1 MSYMINWDSGHQISG
16 SNMVRS
22 GAVFFK
28 DMFYIINNNGQVFKS
43 KDCITYTLVT
53 MISSTGWKTLLSTG
67 SILVAATE
75 SGYIS
80 TSSDGVTWSSPS
92 RPSVFSGI
100 TGFSMVYDGTT
111 FYAYGALTD
120 NIYYVS
126 TSTNLTT
133 WSNLTSIGLSRGSN
147 TFNDKVYIIDNNFYM
162 SKSGAT
168 GIDQNG
174 LYKSQDGVTNWTSIY
189 TQTGFGLAKIQNK
202 MLLFSFSGE
211 NVFENDVF
219 LYRIDRAVEGSPVSE
234 TYVKELNRIVCYTY
248 ENVEGTVIYRCYLGK
263 FQPTRLNAYRDSAYH
278 GTALESIELMYTEN
292 TSLNANT
299 LLFNNNGSNV
309 GGVDT
314 VTDDEFTYSYYPFSF
329 TIGSGVTNI
338 QLFDNVYTTGT
349 TVYLPV
355 GETIH
360 LNFTTDNDNSTYYIG
375 VNNYNTACT
384 KYVPMQ
390 VNANNVY
397 FPTVF
402 DTYHSGG
409 TFSSSVNFIW
419 SNTFK

>member
-1 MSYMINWDSGHQISG
+1 MSYMINWDSGHQMSILH
-16 SNMVRS
+16 MIRS
-22 GAVFFK
+22 GTVFFK
-28 DMFYIINNNGQVFKS
+28 NMFYVITNMGQVLKS
-43 KDCITYTLVT
+43 KDCINYISVT
-53 MISSTGWKTLLSTG
+53 DFSSNGWKTLLSTG
-67 SILVAATE
+67 SMLVAATE

-80 TSSDGVTWSSPS
+80 TSSDGTTWSSPS
-92 RPSVFSGI
+92 LPSVFSGI

-126 TSTNLTT
+126 TSTDLTT
-133 WSNLTSIGLSRGSN
+133 WSTLTSTGLPSGN
-147 TFNDKVYIIDNNFYM
+147 NPFNDKVYIVDNNFYM
-162 SKSGAT
+162 SKNTAA
-168 GIDQNG
+168 GIDHSS

-189 TQTGFGLAKIQNK
+189 TLSGFGLTKIQNK
-202 MLLFSFSGE
+202 MLYFSAIGE

-219 LYRIDRAVEGSPVSE
+219 LYRIDKVVEGSPVSE
-234 TYVKELNRIVCYTY
+234 TYVKELDRIVCYTY
-248 ENVEGTVIYRCYLGK
+248 ESVEGTMIYRCYLGK
-263 FQPTRLNAYRDSAYH
+263 FQPTQLNAYRDSVYH
-278 GTALESIELMYTEN
+278 GTVLESIELMYTEN
-292 TSLNANT
+292 TSLDSNT

-314 VTDDEFTYSYYPFSF
+314 VTDDEFTYSYYPLSF

-338 QLFDNVYTTGT
+338 QLFDNIYTTGT

-360 LNFTTDNDNSTYYIG
+360 LNFTTDNDNSMYYIG

-384 KYVPMQ
+384 KYVPME
-390 VNANNVY
+390 VNSSSVY

-402 DTYHSGG
+402 EAYHSGG
-409 TFSSSVNFIW
+409 TYSGSINFTW